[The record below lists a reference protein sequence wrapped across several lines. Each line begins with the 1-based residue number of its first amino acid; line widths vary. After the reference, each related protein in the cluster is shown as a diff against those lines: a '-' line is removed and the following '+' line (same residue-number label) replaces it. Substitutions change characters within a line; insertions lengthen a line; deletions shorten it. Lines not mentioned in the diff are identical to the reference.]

1 MHLTLQQVQFRPN
14 VASSSKH
21 LTKNIKH
28 FDYHYCSLSRLNLN
42 IMQLFNC
49 YLLLLSLDF
58 HKVLWTMYKTMKNS
72 ELNHILKKN
81 LLIKTKYTANW
92 WSGDEGDNIWKWLCY
107 IVIPL
112 LKCEKVTLLKKV
124 LPAQTVYR
132 EQKLYNTF
140 MYGSPPSPYTLDAP
154 NTLSSDKW
162 HQEF

>member
-58 HKVLWTMYKTMKNS
+58 HKVLRTMYKTMKNS
-72 ELNHILKKN
+72 ELNHILKKISS
-81 LLIKTKYTANW
+81 LKL
-92 WSGDEGDNIWKWLCY
+92 NIQQTGE
-107 IVIPL
+107 VAM
-112 LKCEKVTLLKKV
+112 KVTTYGNYYVILLSH
-124 LPAQTVYR
+124 Y
-132 EQKLYNTF
+132 
-140 MYGSPPSPYTLDAP
+140 
-154 NTLSSDKW
+154 
-162 HQEF
+162 